1 MRRGMRRTAARMA
14 GKKSVKMS
22 MGVLRGRSHVPVTAE
37 DYQFLAHR
45 RLPHFLRDYIDG
57 GAGGEDSMAANED
70 DFQLL
75 CLRQRVMRDV
85 SRVDTATELCGRSVS
100 MPVALAPIGMA
111 GMMARRGEVQ
121 GARAA
126 ANAGV
131 PFTLSTVGICPVEE
145 VNAAVPDPCWFQ
157 LYMLRDRGIVE
168 ALLQRAASAG
178 CDTLLFT
185 VDLAVTGMRHRDA
198 QSGMLG
204 GAPLAKAMQLLTRP
218 RWLLDVGIRG
228 KPHSFG
234 HLSDLVADPNDL
246 GAYKDFVDSQFDPS
260 VTWTDIEWLRAR
272 WQGRLIIKGIMSDE
286 DARAAAAAG
295 ADGVVVSNHGGR
307 QLDGVSSTIRKLP
320 EVAAAVGESLDVL
333 LDGGIRCGTDVV
345 KAVALGADGVLIGRP
360 WVWAVA
366 ARGEQGLRDYLSVMQ
381 QEISAT
387 MALMGVNRIEE
398 LNPELLEMDQGIC

>member
-1 MRRGMRRTAARMA
+1 
-14 GKKSVKMS
+14 
-22 MGVLRGRSHVPVTAE
+22 VTAE
-37 DYQFLAHR
+37 DYQLLAHR
-45 RLPHFLRDYIDG
+45 RLPRFLRDYIDG
-57 GAGGEDSMAANED
+57 GAGKEDTMAANED

-75 CLRQRVMRDV
+75 SLRQRVMRDV
-85 SRVDTATELCGRSVS
+85 SQVDTGVLLCGRRVS
-100 MPVALAPIGMA
+100 MPLALAPIGMA
-111 GMMARRGEVQ
+111 GMMARRGEVL

-126 ANAGV
+126 AAAGV
-131 PFTLSTVGICPVEE
+131 PFSLSTVGICPVEE

-168 ALLQRAASAG
+168 ALLQRAATAG

-204 GAPLAKAMQLLTRP
+204 GAPLAKAMQLLSRP
-218 RWLLDVGIRG
+218 RWLFDVGIKG

-260 VTWTDIEWLRAR
+260 VTWMDIEWLRAR
-272 WQGRLIIKGIMSDE
+272 WQGRLIIKGIMSRE
-286 DARAAAAAG
+286 DALAAAAAG

-307 QLDGVSSTIRKLP
+307 QLEGVSSSIRKLP
-320 EVAAAVGESLDVL
+320 EVAAAVGERLDVL
-333 LDGGIRCGTDVV
+333 IDGGIRCGTDVV

-360 WVWAVA
+360 WVWSVA
-366 ARGEQGLRDYLSVMQ
+366 ARGEQGLRDYLAVVQ
-381 QEISAT
+381 QEIAAT

-398 LNPELLEMDQGIC
+398 VGADLLDSD

>member
-1 MRRGMRRTAARMA
+1 
-14 GKKSVKMS
+14 
-22 MGVLRGRSHVPVTAE
+22 
-37 DYQFLAHR
+37 
-45 RLPHFLRDYIDG
+45 
-57 GAGGEDSMAANED
+57 
-70 DFQLL
+70 
-75 CLRQRVMRDV
+75 
-85 SRVDTATELCGRSVS
+85 
-100 MPVALAPIGMA
+100 MA
-111 GMMARRGEVQ
+111 GMMARRGEVL

-198 QSGMLG
+198 QNGMLG

-260 VTWTDIEWLRAR
+260 VTWADIEWLRAR
-272 WQGRLIIKGIMSDE
+272 WQGRLIIKGIMSNE

-381 QEISAT
+381 QEIAAT